1 MQGKCTIVQLST
13 LEHFSARLDA
23 EHYRPIFL
31 ETEQSVKQ
39 NEWDYLENL
48 TDSIK
53 SFGAYAL
60 NNQIEYR
67 QSGIPFLRATDI
79 KAGYIDFSN
88 ALHIDSEANEL
99 LWKSEIRP
107 ETVLLTMSGTV
118 GNSSV
123 TQEDMEYPINSSQDV
138 AKIITTPRLSP
149 YYLSIFLQSRYG
161 RTQTSRLPIGSVQQH
176 IFLWQIN
183 KLVVPLFGRAFQSR
197 IEDTY
202 REALSSLKQ
211 ADAIYSQAQTLL
223 LSQLSLADWQPKRQT
238 ESVRNFSDV
247 WGAGRMD
254 AEFFQPKYDEIVS
267 AIKTYSGGW
276 DTLDNLVTM
285 RKCVE
290 VGSKEYLDEG
300 IPFVRVSNITP
311 FEITEEK
318 YISDEL
324 YSQIALHQPQQGEI
338 LLSKDATPGI
348 AHYLE
353 GQPGRMIPSGGILRL
368 KRKSDKVN
376 DEYLTL
382 TLNSMLTQEQI
393 NRDVGGSVILHWR
406 PDQVA
411 GTLIPIL
418 PKTKQSEI
426 QRMVVEATELRKE
439 SKRLLE
445 RAKRA
450 VEIAIEQD
458 EVTASTWL
466 EDAVADAYG
475 WDADLTDAEVL
486 ERLLALNLERYEEE
500 GGEAG

>member
-1 MQGKCTIVQLST
+1 MQLSA
-13 LEHFSARLDA
+13 LESLSTRLDA
-23 EHYRPIFL
+23 EHYRPIFI
-31 ETEQSVKQ
+31 ETENALKQ

-48 TDSIK
+48 TKSIM

-67 QSGIPFLRATDI
+67 ESGIPFLRATDI
-79 KAGYIDFSN
+79 KEGYIDFSN
-88 ALHIDSEANEL
+88 ALRIDSAANEL
-99 LWKSEIRP
+99 LWKSEIKP

-123 TQEDMEYPINSSQDV
+123 TQEGMNYPINSSQDV
-138 AKIITTPRLSP
+138 AKIITTSQLNP
-149 YYLSIFLQSRYG
+149 YYLSVFLQSHYG
-161 RTQTSRLPIGSVQQH
+161 RIQTSRLPIGSVQQH

-183 KLVVPLFGRAFQSR
+183 KLVIPLLGKAFQSST
-197 IEDTY
+197 EHTY
-202 REALSSLKQ
+202 REALSLLKQ
-211 ADAIYSQAQTLL
+211 ADVAYEEAQTLL
-223 LSQLSLADWQPKRQT
+223 LSELGLADWQPKPQT
-238 ESVRNFSDV
+238 ESVRDFSDV
-247 WGAGRMD
+247 WSAGRMD
-254 AEFFQPKYDEIVS
+254 AEYYQPKYDDIVN
-267 AIKTYSGGW
+267 AIKGYPGGW
-276 DTLDNLVTM
+276 HALGNLVTM

-318 YISDEL
+318 YISAEL
-324 YSQIALHQPQQGEI
+324 YSQVAQHQPNQGEI

-348 AHYLE
+348 AHYIDE
-353 GQPGRMIPSGGILRL
+353 QPRRMIPSGGILRL

-382 TLNSMLTQEQI
+382 ALNSMPTLEQV

-418 PKTKQSEI
+418 PQAKQAEI
-426 QRMVVEATELRKE
+426 QRKVMESATLRRQ
-439 SKRLLE
+439 SRALLE

-450 VEIAIEQD
+450 VEIAIED
-458 EVTASTWL
+458 
-466 EDAVADAYG
+466 
-475 WDADLTDAEVL
+475 
-486 ERLLALNLERYEEE
+486 
-500 GGEAG
+500 GEAAAMEWMSEYQQTHL

>member
-1 MQGKCTIVQLST
+1 M
-13 LEHFSARLDA
+13 H
-23 EHYRPIFL
+23 
-31 ETEQSVKQ
+31 
-39 NEWDYLENL
+39 
-48 TDSIK
+48 
-53 SFGAYAL
+53 
-60 NNQIEYR
+60 
-67 QSGIPFLRATDI
+67 
-79 KAGYIDFSN
+79 IDFSN

-211 ADAIYSQAQTLL
+211 ADAIYSQAQILL

-276 DTLDNLVTM
+276 DTLGNLVTM

-382 TLNSMLTQEQI
+382 TLNSMLTQEQV
-393 NRDVGGSVILHWR
+393 NRDVGGSVILH
-406 PDQVA
+406 
-411 GTLIPIL
+411 L
-418 PKTKQSEI
+418 
-426 QRMVVEATELRKE
+426 AT
-439 SKRLLE
+439 
-445 RAKRA
+445 
-450 VEIAIEQD
+450 
-458 EVTASTWL
+458 
-466 EDAVADAYG
+466 
-475 WDADLTDAEVL
+475 
-486 ERLLALNLERYEEE
+486 
-500 GGEAG
+500 